1 MKACALLCE
10 VTRKCALPI
19 RKGGGNIRNVSEE
32 LIAHVTRNADGSW
45 RTPQTLEEHLEK
57 TAQKAELF
65 ASKFDSGVW
74 GKTISWAHDVGKGRP
89 AWQNSIRFRTG
100 FNAFDEEAGLEGMP
114 GKIPHAIQGAM
125 LAEQIFGKQRGR
137 IMAYCIAGH
146 HAGLPDW
153 SSAAGTGK
161 ASLEYQESQA
171 PGLDDIDPSIV
182 DGLSSLEPGMP
193 PWKFANGLDMPLWIR
208 MLFSCLVD
216 ADFLDTESYMDH
228 DKASLRGEYAPLGLL
243 LERFNEYNLKLDRD
257 SDNTTVNEI
266 RRKVRSKCIQ
276 MAAEDQGIFSL
287 TVPTG
292 GGKTLSSLAFGLN
305 HAIKHSLDRIIYVIP
320 YTSIIEQNAEV
331 FRAVVGSEQ
340 VVEHHS
346 NLDEKDSTYPSRLA
360 AENWDAP
367 IIVTTAVQFFES
379 LFASR
384 PGRCRKLHNIARSVV
399 VLDEAQLLPAK
410 FLQPILDTMQLL
422 SDRYR
427 VSFVI
432 STATQPAFGQR
443 MIGDSKFRGL
453 KNIREIMGSPEEVD
467 QIYRGLE
474 RYQVYFP
481 PDLQVK
487 SEWEDIARELKQ
499 YEQVLCVV
507 SDRKSCR
514 ELYSLMPTGTYHLSA
529 LMCGQHRS
537 EVITQIKQKIRDGSP
552 VRVISTQLV
561 EAGVDLDF
569 PIVYRAFAGLDSI
582 AQAAGRC
589 NREGKLP
596 QPGRVVVFIPP
607 RPAPMG
613 ILRKA
618 AETTVNIVNGN
629 RKDPVH
635 HSLFGRFFSELYW
648 KINSLDENNIIK
660 LLDPKQN
667 DIKECSMYFR
677 TAAARFRLID
687 ESTHAIVVPYH
698 DGAAL
703 IDSLKTNGPDW
714 RLLRK
719 LQRYTV
725 NIYDQEF
732 DQMMK
737 RDALFEASPGVF
749 ALMSDADYHPDIG
762 LMVEPYFDP
771 DRFIL

>member
-1 MKACALLCE
+1 M
-10 VTRKCALPI
+10 
-19 RKGGGNIRNVSEE
+19 S
-32 LIAHVTRNADGSW
+32 
-45 RTPQTLEEHLEK
+45 
-57 TAQKAELF
+57 
-65 ASKFDSGVW
+65 VW
-74 GKTISWAHDVGKGRP
+74 V
-89 AWQNSIRFRTG
+89 
-100 FNAFDEEAGLEGMP
+100 
-114 GKIPHAIQGAM
+114 
-125 LAEQIFGKQRGR
+125 
-137 IMAYCIAGH
+137 
-146 HAGLPDW
+146 
-153 SSAAGTGK
+153 
-161 ASLEYQESQA
+161 
-171 PGLDDIDPSIV
+171 
-182 DGLSSLEPGMP
+182 
-193 PWKFANGLDMPLWIR
+193 R

-216 ADFLDTESYMDH
+216 ADFLDTESYMDP
-228 DKASLRGEYAPLGLL
+228 DKASLRGKYAPLKLL
-243 LERFNEYNLKLDRD
+243 LESLNEYNMNLDR
-257 SDNTTVNEI
+257 SSSNTMVNEI
-266 RRKVRSKCIQ
+266 RRKVRAKCVL

-292 GGKTLSSLAFGLN
+292 GGKTLSSLAFGLH
-305 HAIKHSLDRIIYVIP
+305 HAVKHNLDRIVYVIP

-331 FRAVVGSEQ
+331 FRAAVGSEQ

-399 VLDEAQLLPAK
+399 VLDEAQLLPAQ
-410 FLQPILDTMQLL
+410 FMQPILETMQLL

-432 STATQPAFGQR
+432 STATQPALGQR
-443 MIGDSKFRGL
+443 TLGDRSFPGL
-453 KNIREIMGSPEEVD
+453 RNMREIMGSPEEVD
-467 QIYRGLE
+467 QLYRNLE
-474 RYQVYFP
+474 RYQVHFP
-481 PDLQVK
+481 SDLQAK
-487 SEWEDIARELKQ
+487 SDWEDIARELTQ

-514 ELYSLMPTGTYHLSA
+514 ELHRLMPTGTYHLSA

-537 EVITQIKQKIRDGSP
+537 DVIAQIKQELKDGKS

-589 NREGKLP
+589 NREGKLS
-596 QPGRVVVFIPP
+596 QPGKVFVFIPP
-607 RPAPMG
+607 RTAPMG

-618 AETTVNIVNGN
+618 AETTVNIVAGN
-629 RKDPVH
+629 PDNPMH
-635 HSLFGRFFSELYW
+635 HSLFDKFFAELYW
-648 KINSLDENNIIK
+648 KVNSLDEKNIVD
-660 LLDPKQN
+660 LLDPRQN
-667 DIKECSMYFR
+667 DIKECSMAFR

-687 ESTHAIVVPYH
+687 ESTHAIVVPYN
-698 DGAAL
+698 DGAAM

-719 LQRYTV
+719 LQRYSV

-732 DQMMK
+732 DQMLK
-737 RDALFEASPGVF
+737 RGSLLEASPGVF
-749 ALMSDADYHPDIG
+749 TLMSDADYRPHIG
-762 LMVEPYFDP
+762 LMAEPYFDP

>member
-1 MKACALLCE
+1 MDIVWE
-10 VTRKCALPI
+10 
-19 RKGGGNIRNVSEE
+19 N

-45 RTPQTLEEHLEK
+45 QTPQKLEEHLEK
-57 TAQKAELF
+57 TAQKAERF

-74 GKTISWAHDVGKGRP
+74 GKTISLAHDAGKGRP
-89 AWQNSIRFRTG
+89 AWQDSIRARTG
-100 FNAFDEEAGLEGMP
+100 FNEFDEEASLEGKL
-114 GKIPHAIQGAM
+114 GKIPHAIHGAM
-125 LAEQIFGKQRGR
+125 LAEQIFGKHVGR

-153 SSAAGTGK
+153 SRAAGTGK

-171 PGLDDIDPSIV
+171 PGLGDIDPAIIERI
-182 DGLSSLEPGMP
+182 SSLVPGKP
-193 PWKFANGLDMPLWIR
+193 PWKFADGLDMPLWIR

-216 ADFLDTESYMDH
+216 ADFLDTESYMDP
-228 DKASLRGEYAPLGLL
+228 DRALLRGEYAPLGLL
-243 LERFNEYNLKLDRD
+243 LERLNEYNLKLDRD

-266 RRKVRSKCIQ
+266 RRKVRSKCIH

-305 HAIKHSLDRIIYVIP
+305 HAMKHNLDRVIYVVP

-367 IIVTTAVQFFES
+367 IIVTTVVQFFES

-384 PGRCRKLHNIARSVV
+384 PGRCRKLHNVSRSVV

-410 FLQPILDTMQLL
+410 FLQPILETMQLL

-443 MIGDSKFRGL
+443 MLGERRFPGL
-453 KNIREIMGSPEEVD
+453 RNMREIMGSPEEVD
-467 QIYRGLE
+467 QLYRNLE
-474 RYQVYFP
+474 RYQVHFP

-487 SEWEDIARELKQ
+487 SEWEDIARELEQ

-514 ELYSLMPTGTYHLSA
+514 ELHRLMPAGAYHLSA

-537 EVITQIKQKIRDGSP
+537 DVIAQIKQKLKEGKS

-589 NREGKLP
+589 NREGMLP
-596 QPGRVVVFIPP
+596 HPGKVFVFIPP

-618 AETTVNIVNGN
+618 AETTMNIVNGN
-629 RKDPVH
+629 QEDPMH
-635 HSLFGRFFSELYW
+635 HSLFDRYFTELYW
-648 KINSLDENNIIK
+648 KVNSLDENDIIE
-660 LLDPKQN
+660 LLDPRHN
-667 DIKECSMYFR
+667 DIKECSMAFR
-677 TAAARFRLID
+677 TAAGRFRLID
-687 ESTHAIVVPYH
+687 ESTHAIVVPYN
-698 DGAAL
+698 DGEAL

-732 DQMMK
+732 DQMMQ
-737 RDALFEASPGVF
+737 RGGLFEASPGVF
-749 ALMSDADYHPDIG
+749 AVMSDADYHPDIG

-771 DRFIL
+771 ARFIL